1 MTRAKFPYFRSRA
14 HLMAVSALDCQL
26 CGKGGPSQAAHSNQA
41 IHGKGRS
48 IKASD
53 EYTAALCQSC
63 HTEIDSGHHLTGEQR
78 AQLWDLAYQRTC
90 AALGKTLID
99 NDTQRGKIAP

>member
-1 MTRAKFPYFRSRA
+1 MRAKFPYFRSRA
-14 HLMAVSALDCQL
+14 HMMAVASLDCQL

-53 EYTAALCQSC
+53 EFTAALCQRC
-63 HTEIDSGHHLTGEQR
+63 HAEVDSGMLTREQR
-78 AQLWDLAYQRTC
+78 AQLWDLAHQRTL
-90 AALGKTLID
+90 AALGKTPSD
-99 NDTQRGKIAP
+99 VHANHREN

>member
-14 HLMAVSALDCQL
+14 HLMAVASLDCQL

-53 EYTAALCQSC
+53 EFTAALCPRC
-63 HTEIDSGHHLTGEQR
+63 HAEVDSGMLTREQR
-78 AQLWDLAYQRTC
+78 AQLWDLAYQRTL
-90 AALGKTLID
+90 AALGFPLVTKPSD
-99 NDTQRGKIAP
+99 EWKIEP